1 MLNLR
6 YLNLIFIPT
15 FCLLTACSWNVDDY
29 EEVKNEVK
37 STTDDLQD
45 YWKKKLESRK
55 GQMGHGWNK
64 LNIKPELKA
73 LVRRGLENS
82 PTIASIYYKLD
93 LVRGERDIINS
104 YRIPKFDLLLGVDS
118 TVLGGVDG
126 ISIGPR
132 VSWEVDLL
140 NKIANAVE
148 ASDQKVLASET
159 LYKYARETLIASIV
173 KSWVSL
179 SNRKKIYEITVKQRD
194 LYVKLHKNVEA
205 RYQVGKSPSDDLQL
219 SLASLQ
225 RLNGRVLLAERLVE
239 TAKRRLSFIVGDVP
253 KDDYNVPADLRWDKI
268 PKEFN
273 FSVVET
279 RYDIIAAQRS
289 AAASSYSVDS
299 AKLAKFPAFRVG
311 AFAGYNLIGNY
322 INSYTAGFNQPLYR
336 GGEINANID
345 MAQAAYRVQV
355 AAYRTKL
362 LQVAREVER
371 GYVNLDLMDKEIKT
385 LIVSSKTYASAYK
398 LRNERYKIGKMEL
411 QDLIT
416 LQQQWL
422 SIELRLANREHSI
435 IQEAVDFYVALGR
448 RFYDKESKYPHVFNI
463 NKK

>member
-1 MLNLR
+1 M
-6 YLNLIFIPT
+6 FQQT
-15 FCLLTACSWNVDDY
+15 
-29 EEVKNEVK
+29 
-37 STTDDLQD
+37 
-45 YWKKKLESRK
+45 
-55 GQMGHGWNK
+55 
-64 LNIKPELKA
+64 
-73 LVRRGLENS
+73 
-82 PTIASIYYKLD
+82 
-93 LVRGERDIINS
+93 
-104 YRIPKFDLLLGVDS
+104 
-118 TVLGGVDG
+118 LGG
-126 ISIGPR
+126 IR
-132 VSWEVDLL
+132 F
-140 NKIANAVE
+140 
-148 ASDQKVLASET
+148 QK
-159 LYKYARETLIASIV
+159 TLI
-173 KSWVSL
+173 
-179 SNRKKIYEITVKQRD
+179 
-194 LYVKLHKNVEA
+194 
-205 RYQVGKSPSDDLQL
+205 
-219 SLASLQ
+219 
-225 RLNGRVLLAERLVE
+225 
-239 TAKRRLSFIVGDVP
+239 
-253 KDDYNVPADLRWDKI
+253 
-268 PKEFN
+268 
-273 FSVVET
+273 SVVET

-345 MAQAAYRVQV
+345 MAQAAYRVQL

-448 RFYDKESKYPHVFNI
+448 RFYDDESKYPHVFNI

>member
-1 MLNLR
+1 M
-6 YLNLIFIPT
+6 
-15 FCLLTACSWNVDDY
+15 
-29 EEVKNEVK
+29 
-37 STTDDLQD
+37 
-45 YWKKKLESRK
+45 
-55 GQMGHGWNK
+55 
-64 LNIKPELKA
+64 
-73 LVRRGLENS
+73 
-82 PTIASIYYKLD
+82 
-93 LVRGERDIINS
+93 
-104 YRIPKFDLLLGVDS
+104 
-118 TVLGGVDG
+118 
-126 ISIGPR
+126 
-132 VSWEVDLL
+132 
-140 NKIANAVE
+140 
-148 ASDQKVLASET
+148 
-159 LYKYARETLIASIV
+159 
-173 KSWVSL
+173 
-179 SNRKKIYEITVKQRD
+179 
-194 LYVKLHKNVEA
+194 
-205 RYQVGKSPSDDLQL
+205 GKSPSDDLQL

-398 LRNERYKIGKMEL
+398 LRNERYKIGRWNCRISLHFNSSGFRLSLDL
-411 QDLIT
+411 QIE
-416 LQQQWL
+416 
-422 SIELRLANREHSI
+422 SIVSFRKLLTSMWR
-435 IQEAVDFYVALGR
+435 
-448 RFYDKESKYPHVFNI
+448 
-463 NKK
+463 